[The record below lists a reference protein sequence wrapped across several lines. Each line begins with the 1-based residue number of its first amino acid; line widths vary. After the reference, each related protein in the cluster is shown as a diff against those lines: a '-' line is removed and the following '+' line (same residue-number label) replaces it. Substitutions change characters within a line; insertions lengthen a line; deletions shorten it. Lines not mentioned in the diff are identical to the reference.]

1 MTAGYNHLLLFDCD
15 GTLVDGQHLIADAM
29 ERTFEIHQLP
39 VVSPLAVRDV
49 IGLSLP
55 EAMAKL
61 LPGESI
67 ARYMELSETYKNA
80 YRDMHV
86 IAAQKAEPLYE
97 GTAEMLRSYSGSKA
111 LLGVATGKSKRGLD
125 RVLSHHGLAELFV
138 TLQTAD
144 FHPSKP
150 HPSMVETA
158 MAEAGACPET
168 TIMIGDTSYDM
179 IMGSRAGVHTIGV
192 DWGYHSVAELK
203 SAGANHLI
211 SGWQDLW
218 SLAEKIFKGA
228 QK

>member
-1 MTAGYNHLLLFDCD
+1 LSTGYNHLLLFDCD

-39 VVSPLAVRDV
+39 AVSRLDVRGV

-61 LPGESI
+61 LPGESN
-67 ARYMELSETYKNA
+67 ALYNELSETYKDA

-86 IAAQKAEPLYE
+86 IAAQQAEPLYT
-97 GTAEMLRSYSGSKA
+97 GTAEMLRSYGDSEIV
-111 LLGVATGKSKRGLD
+111 LGVATGKSKRGLD
-125 RVLSHHGLAELFV
+125 RVLAHHGLADLFV

-150 HPSMVETA
+150 HPAMVETA

-168 TIMIGDTSYDM
+168 TIMIGDTSYDI
-179 IMGSRAGVHTIGV
+179 IMGCHAGVHTVGV
-192 DWGYHSVAELK
+192 DWGYHTDAELLA
-203 SAGANHLI
+203 AGAHDLI
-211 SGWQDLW
+211 TDWQ
-218 SLAEKIFKGA
+218 SLQSIADRIF
-228 QK
+228 